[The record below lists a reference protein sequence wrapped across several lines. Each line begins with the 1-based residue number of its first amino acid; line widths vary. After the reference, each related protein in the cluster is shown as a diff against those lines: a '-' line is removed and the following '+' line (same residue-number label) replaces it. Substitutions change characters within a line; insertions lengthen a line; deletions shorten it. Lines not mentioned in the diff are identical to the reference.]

1 MKKRKEKSEGL
12 LVPESVCGEIALTA
26 TSGFQFDKSPTRW
39 IKGAHEGDAH
49 TQYYKPV
56 ADNDACKEYWIII
69 HNQTWQT
76 PQSFTCAS
84 SPALHILYST
94 HLKPGFWQWRQSMVG
109 SIGQARQFP
118 RQHTLAQPK
127 GWLGGD

>member
-1 MKKRKEKSEGL
+1 MKKRKEKCEGL

-69 HNQTWQT
+69 PNQTWQT
-76 PQSFTCAS
+76 PQELHLRIISCFTYFIFH
-84 SPALHILYST
+84 SP
-94 HLKPGFWQWRQSMVG
+94 K
-109 SIGQARQFP
+109 ARF
-118 RQHTLAQPK
+118 LAVTSEH
-127 GWLGGD
+127 GW